1 MTPAEL
7 LAKHSIA
14 LENTAPGRYYVAC
27 PRCSKHRRKPGHKDA
42 KCLGVTIEAD
52 GRVYWGCN
60 HCGWSGP
67 KKGSGE
73 RQPLTTYKY
82 CDADGA
88 PRFRKV
94 RNLPGRKP
102 RFWLE
107 QPDEGAR
114 GGWRKGTKGVDTKI
128 LYHAQSVVRA
138 ITDGRC
144 IAIAEGE
151 KDVDN
156 LRALGIAATC
166 NAHGASEPGKQ
177 PKWMKAHSEQLRDAD
192 IVVFNDNDAAGYEHA
207 DTVCRLSLGI
217 AKRVRRLDLKPHW
230 QDMPRGAD
238 ISDWLALGH
247 TREELDALIA
257 AAPVIESEP
266 GPPRE
271 PEPTDADIEIA
282 RLAQLTPMQY
292 EQERKAAAEKLSVR
306 SPVLDRLV
314 AAERAQLG
322 LDDDDGKQGHAIL
335 FPEPEPWPE
344 PVDGASLLNALA
356 AAIRKHIV
364 MSAAS
369 SHAAA
374 LWILHAWLVD

>member
-1 MTPAEL
+1 
-7 LAKHSIA
+7 
-14 LENTAPGRYYVAC
+14 
-27 PRCSKHRRKPGHKDA
+27 
-42 KCLGVTIEAD
+42 
-52 GRVYWGCN
+52 
-60 HCGWSGP
+60 
-67 KKGSGE
+67 
-73 RQPLTTYKY
+73 
-82 CDADGA
+82 
-88 PRFRKV
+88 
-94 RNLPGRKP
+94 
-102 RFWLE
+102 
-107 QPDEGAR
+107 
-114 GGWRKGTKGVDTKI
+114 I

-177 PKWMKAHSEQLRDAD
+177 PKWMKAHSEQLCDAD

-271 PEPTDADIEIA
+271 PEPTDADI
-282 RLAQLTPMQY
+282 
-292 EQERKAAAEKLSVR
+292 
-306 SPVLDRLV
+306 
-314 AAERAQLG
+314 
-322 LDDDDGKQGHAIL
+322 
-335 FPEPEPWPE
+335 
-344 PVDGASLLNALA
+344 
-356 AAIRKHIV
+356 
-364 MSAAS
+364 
-369 SHAAA
+369 
-374 LWILHAWLVD
+374 